1 MIGLSW
7 SGTIIQCN
15 FYKDMHLCTGVR
27 VILTLVS
34 CLLHKWKVHSVQ
46 GSFLGPQN
54 WCQGK
59 STRHTVMRISLTLLF
74 WLSLAM
80 FALDPAILADLPQL
94 YIYIYPHVPRSKHGG
109 WSGWSTIWIPNILAI
124 STQITL
130 MGVGQHP
137 SKAACWHKSSD
148 LLG

>member
-1 MIGLSW
+1 MEW
-7 SGTIIQCN
+7 DNVQCN
-15 FYKDMHLCTGVR
+15 LYKDMHLCTGVR

-34 CLLHKWKVHSVQ
+34 CLLHKQTEKVIPFRVVPWTTELVS
-46 GSFLGPQN
+46 
-54 WCQGK
+54 GK
-59 STRHTVMRISLTLLF
+59 IHAPHGDENLVDITFFGFHLPCLLWTQRSLQIC
-74 WLSLAM
+74 
-80 FALDPAILADLPQL
+80 PN
-94 YIYIYPHVPRSKHGG
+94 YIYPHVPRSKHGG
-109 WSGWSTIWIPNILAI
+109 WSGWSTIGIPNILAI